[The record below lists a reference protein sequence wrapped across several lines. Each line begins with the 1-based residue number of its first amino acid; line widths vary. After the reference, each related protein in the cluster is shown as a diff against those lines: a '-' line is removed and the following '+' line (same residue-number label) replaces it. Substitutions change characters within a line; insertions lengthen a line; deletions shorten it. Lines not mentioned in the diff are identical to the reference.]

1 MIDED
6 ALYNMANY
14 ESIIRIKMFLG
25 QMLLLQ
31 KMSEQGIQTAQCIYM
46 DLEQAIKSNKLTNRQ
61 QECLRMKYIDK
72 ETNVW
77 IGNELGISESAVRKN
92 IEGGLKRVRKILLGQ
107 I

>member
-1 MIDED
+1 
-6 ALYNMANY
+6 
-14 ESIIRIKMFLG
+14 
-25 QMLLLQ
+25 
-31 KMSEQGIQTAQCIYM
+31 
-46 DLEQAIKSNKLTNRQ
+46 
-61 QECLRMKYIDK
+61 MKYIDK